1 MPEAMNVGL
10 VGIGAMGWPMGAR
23 LVGAGFAL
31 HAHDARPGQAAKFAA
46 EVGGLDAGSLAA
58 LGAACD
64 VVITMLPN
72 SAIVEEVLFGQ
83 DGKDGL
89 AAHMRKG
96 GLIIEMSSGVP
107 SRTVAMAPRLAE
119 YGLAIIDAPVS
130 GGVKR
135 AVTGELAIMAENA
148 AADVDRAEPV
158 LKPMAK
164 AVVRTGALGTGQAMK
179 ALNNMVS
186 AAGFLVGVEAMLIG
200 SKFGLDPAVMVDVLN
215 VSSGSTNSSQ
225 VKYKPFVLTRAFNAG
240 FSLDLMV
247 KDLGIAMDVARE
259 TGTAAP
265 LSALTRELWAA
276 GQAILGPGQ
285 DHTAITR
292 FAEMLAHATLGE
304 KED

>member
-1 MPEAMNVGL
+1 MADVQNVGL

-23 LVGAGFAL
+23 LVGAGYTV
-31 HAHDARPGQAAKFAA
+31 HAHDAKPGQAARFAA
-46 EVGGLDAGSLAA
+46 KVGGRDAGSLAA

-64 VVITMLPN
+64 VVITILPT
-72 SAIVEEVLFGQ
+72 SAIVEDVLFGQ

-107 SRTVAMAPRLAE
+107 SRTVAMAPRLAAH
-119 YGLAIIDAPVS
+119 GLTVVDAPVS
-130 GGVKR
+130 GGVRR
-135 AVTGELAIMAENA
+135 AVTGELAIMAGGA
-148 AADVDRAEPV
+148 TADVDRAEPI

-164 AVVRTGALGTGQAMK
+164 AIVRTGALGTGQAMK

-225 VKYKPFVLTRAFNAG
+225 VKFKPFVLTRAFNAG
-240 FSLDLMV
+240 FGLDLMV

-259 TGTAAP
+259 TNTSAP

-276 GQAILGPGQ
+276 GQALLGPGQ
-285 DHTAITR
+285 DHTAIAR
-292 FAEMLAHATLGE
+292 FAEMLANTTLG
-304 KED
+304 KKDD

>member
-1 MPEAMNVGL
+1 MAEVRNVGL
-10 VGIGAMGWPMGAR
+10 IGLGAMGWPMGAR
-23 LVGAGFAL
+23 LVGAGFTV
-31 HAHDARPGQAAKFAA
+31 HGHDARPGQAARFAA
-46 EVGGLDAGSLAA
+46 EVGGRDAGSLA
-58 LGAACD
+58 GVAAECD

-72 SAIVEEVLFGQ
+72 SAIVEEVLFG
-83 DGKDGL
+83 KDGL
-89 AAHMRKG
+89 AAHLRPG

-119 YGLAIIDAPVS
+119 HGLAIIDAPVS

-135 AVTGELAIMAENA
+135 AVTGELAIMAGGA
-148 AADVDRAEPV
+148 AADVNRAEPI
-158 LKPMAK
+158 LRPMSK
-164 AVVRTGALGTGQAMK
+164 VVVRTGALGSGQAMK

-186 AAGFLVGVEAMLIG
+186 AAGFLVGIEAMLIG

-215 VSSGSTNSSQ
+215 ASSGSTNSSQ
-225 VKYKPFVLTRAFNAG
+225 VKFKPFVLTRAFNAG
-240 FSLDLMV
+240 FGLDLMV

-276 GQAILGPGQ
+276 GAAMLGPGQ

-292 FAEMLAHATLGE
+292 FAETLAQATLGQ
-304 KED
+304 KAD